1 MIRRPPRSTL
11 FPYTTLFRSHAIFSV
26 NLVDGGAPASGI
38 VFTEDITKIADQQG
52 RYAVWHGL
60 TPLGIECGLFHFF
73 RYVTTVFV
81 ITNCILTGWAGG
93 PGNAPRQDLGAPYAD
108 FACGAFD

>member
-1 MIRRPPRSTL
+1 MRSISSLTATIHSL
-11 FPYTTLFRSHAIFSV
+11 AGVVENAIFSV

-60 TPLGIECGLFHFF
+60 SPLGIECGL
-73 RYVTTVFV
+73 RYLDPEWLYWLDER
-81 ITNCILTGWAGG
+81 CASPQDDRSEERRGG
-93 PGNAPRQDLGAPYAD
+93 RAA
-108 FACGAFD
+108 

>member
-11 FPYTTLFRSHAIFSV
+11 FPYTTLFRS

-60 TPLGIECGLFHFF
+60 SPLGIECGL
-73 RYVTTVFV
+73 RYLDPEWLYWLDERWGSPQGDYVSSNV
-81 ITNCILTGWAGG
+81 AGT
-93 PGNAPRQDLGAPYAD
+93 
-108 FACGAFD
+108 CGHPCWRSPPL